1 MTMSALQIPR
11 TLSSRLSTRLLSGS
25 TRFRSFGSPVR
36 ALASKTDAPLRR
48 TGLYD
53 FHAANEAKMVPFAGY
68 SMPLQYGSVGQVASH
83 NHVRSS
89 VGLFDVGHMVQSLIS
104 GPSATAFLEYLTPS
118 SLTSLP
124 DFGSTLSVLLNEDG
138 GIIDDTIICKHANDI
153 YYVVTN
159 AGRRDRDLAWFRGQI
174 ESWNREDGKG
184 RGKEV
189 HLEVLEDWGLIAL
202 QGPKS
207 AEVLQKLTSYDV
219 PALLFGRSAYMD
231 ITGIQ
236 CHVARG
242 GYTGEDG
249 FEISIPPEHTTS
261 ITKLFAAPPTQL
273 TGLGARDSL
282 RLEAGMCLYGHDL
295 DETTTPV
302 EAGLSWVI
310 GKSRR
315 EHGGFIGA
323 DTVLKQLKEGP
334 SRRRVGFV
342 IPEAPAREGA
352 KVYSIDSPETQI
364 GIITSGIP
372 SPTLGTNIAMGYI
385 KSGHHKKGTK
395 VSVDVR
401 KKLREA
407 EVKGMPFVPSRY
419 WKGAAPA

>member
-1 MTMSALQIPR
+1 MSALQLSRTILPR
-11 TLSSRLSTRLLSGS
+11 TAARSIASRVQ
-25 TRFRSFGSPVR
+25 SPKFALATR
-36 ALASKTDAPLRR
+36 ALTTQSDAPLRK

-53 FHAANEAKMVPFAGY
+53 FHVANKAKMVPFAGF
-68 SMPLQYGSVGQVASH
+68 SMPLQYGDVGQVSSH
-83 NHVRSS
+83 THVRESA
-89 VGLFDVGHMVQSLIS
+89 GLFDVGHMVQSFIS
-104 GPSATAFLEYLTPS
+104 GPSATGFLEYLTPS
-118 SLTSLP
+118 SLASLP
-124 DFGSTLSVLLNEDG
+124 EFGSTLSVLLNENG
-138 GIIDDTIICKHANDI
+138 GIIDDTIICKHASDV
-153 YYVVTN
+153 YYIVTN
-159 AGRRDRDLAWFRGQI
+159 AGRRDRDLAWFNEQI
-174 ESWNREDGKG
+174 DLWNKEDGKG

-189 HLEVLEDWGLIAL
+189 HIEVLENWGLIAL
-202 QGPKS
+202 QGPKA

-219 PALLFGRSAYMD
+219 PSLLFGRSAYMD

-249 FEISIPPEHTTS
+249 FEISIPPEETTN
-261 ITKLFAAPPTQL
+261 ITKLFATDPVQL

-295 DETTTPV
+295 DETTSPV

-315 EHGGFIGA
+315 EKGGFIGA
-323 DTVLKQLKEGP
+323 STVLEQLKEGP
-334 SRRRVGFV
+334 TRRRVGFV
-342 IPEAPAREGA
+342 VPEAPAREGA
-352 KVYSIDSPETQI
+352 KVFAADSPETQI
-364 GIITSGIP
+364 GVITSGIP

-395 VSVDVR
+395 VLVEVR

-407 EVKGMPFVPSRY
+407 EVRGMPFIPTKY
-419 WKGAAPA
+419 WKGIAPA

>member
-1 MTMSALQIPR
+1 MLQVPR
-11 TLSSRLSTRLLSGS
+11 TLSSRLPTRFFARSTQCRIFASSTR
-25 TRFRSFGSPVR
+25 
-36 ALASKTDAPLRR
+36 AYASKTDAPLRR

-53 FHAANEAKMVPFAGY
+53 FHVANGAKMVPFAGY

-83 NHVRSS
+83 NHVRDS
-89 VGLFDVGHMVQSLIS
+89 VGLFDVGHMVQSFIS
-104 GPSATAFLEYLTPS
+104 GPSATAFLEHLTPS
-118 SLTSLP
+118 SLASLP
-124 DFGSTLSVLLNEDG
+124 DFGSTLSVLLNENG
-138 GIIDDTIICKHANDI
+138 GIIDDTIICKHADDV

-159 AGRRDRDLAWFRGQI
+159 AGRRDRDLAWFHEQI

-184 RGKEV
+184 RGKET
-189 HLEVLEDWGLIAL
+189 HIEVLEDWGLIAL

-219 PALLFGRSAYMD
+219 PSLFFGRSAYMD

-249 FEISIPPEHTTS
+249 FEISIPPEHTTN
-261 ITKLFAAPPTQL
+261 ITKLFTTPPVQL

-310 GKSRR
+310 GMCKSRR
-315 EHGGFIGA
+315 ETGGFIGA
-323 DTVLKQLKEGP
+323 STVLTQLKDGP

-352 KVYSIDSPETQI
+352 KVYAADSPETQI

-395 VSVDVR
+395 VLVDVR

-407 EVKGMPFVPSRY
+407 EVKGMPFVPPKY
-419 WKGAAPA
+419 WKGPTTA

>member
-1 MTMSALQIPR
+1 MCALQVSR
-11 TLSSRLSTRLLSGS
+11 ALGSRLPARLLSTQCRKLAPS
-25 TRFRSFGSPVR
+25 VR
-36 ALASKTDAPLRR
+36 AFASKTDAPLHK

-53 FHAANEAKMVPFAGY
+53 FHVANEAKMVPFAGY

-83 NHVRSS
+83 NHVRTN
-89 VGLFDVGHMVQSLIS
+89 VGLFDVGHMVQSFIS

-118 SLTSLP
+118 SLATLP
-124 DFGSTLSVLLNEDG
+124 NFGSTLSVLLNSDG
-138 GIIDDTIICKHANDI
+138 GIIDDTIICKHADDV
-153 YYVVTN
+153 YYIVTN
-159 AGRRDRDLAWFRGQI
+159 AGRRDRDLTWFNEQI
-174 ESWNREDGKG
+174 EIWNREDGKG

-189 HLEVLEDWGLIAL
+189 HIQVLDNWGLIAL

-219 PALLFGRSAYMD
+219 PSLLFGRSAYMD

-249 FEISIPPEHTTS
+249 FEISIPPEHTTN
-261 ITKLFAAPPTQL
+261 ITKLFAAPPVQL

-282 RLEAGMCLYGHDL
+282 RLEAGM
-295 DETTTPV
+295 
-302 EAGLSWVI
+302 
-310 GKSRR
+310 
-315 EHGGFIGA
+315 F
-323 DTVLKQLKEGP
+323 LKQLKEGP
-334 SRRRVGFV
+334 PRRRVGFV

-352 KVYSIDSPETQI
+352 KVYAVDSPETQI
-364 GIITSGIP
+364 GIVTSGIP

-385 KSGHHKKGTK
+385 KNGYHKKGTK
-395 VSVDVR
+395 VLIDVR

-407 EVKGMPFVPSRY
+407 EVKGMPFVPTKY
-419 WKGAAPA
+419 WKGVTPA

>member
-1 MTMSALQIPR
+1 MLQVSR
-11 TLSSRLSTRLLSGS
+11 SLSSRLSTRTFARS
-25 TRFRSFGSPVR
+25 TQCRFFAPSAR
-36 ALASKTDAPLRR
+36 AFTSNTDTPLRR
-48 TGLYD
+48 TGLYN
-53 FHAANEAKMVPFAGY
+53 FHVANEAKMVPFAGY

-83 NHVRSS
+83 NHVRNS
-89 VGLFDVGHMVQSLIS
+89 VGLFDVGHMVQSFIS

-118 SLTSLP
+118 SLASLP
-124 DFGSTLSVLLNEDG
+124 DFGSTLSVLLNENG
-138 GIIDDTIICKHANDI
+138 GIIDDTIICKHADDV

-159 AGRRDRDLAWFRGQI
+159 AGRRDRDLAWFREQI

-189 HLEVLEDWGLIAL
+189 HIEVLENWGLIAL

-219 PALLFGRSAYMD
+219 PSLLFGRSAYMD

-249 FEISIPPEHTTS
+249 FEILISPEHTTD
-261 ITKLFAAPPTQL
+261 ITRLFAAPPVQL

-315 EHGGFIGA
+315 ELGSFIGA
-323 DTVLKQLKEGP
+323 STVLKQLKEGP

-352 KVYSIDSPETQI
+352 KVYAADSPETQI
-364 GIITSGIP
+364 GVITSGIP

-395 VSVDVR
+395 VLVDVR

-407 EVKGMPFVPSRY
+407 EVKGMPFVPSKY
-419 WKGAAPA
+419 WKGAAAA